1 MTATP
6 RSYWFAKFFECV
18 YLLIAIYDCL
28 MMMWGTLLYKLFT
41 SFGDVSFARLFTWII
56 IGMLIFSVVYSIY
69 WNQKSKEEGFNSEIR
84 HAFLRGVMRYF
95 LAFQVSAYGFA
106 KILKT
111 QFGHVYMRDNTPV
124 GKLSGFDLTW
134 NYFGHSYT
142 FAIILGLLQIGGS
155 VMLLF
160 RRTTLLG
167 TCLLLPIMLNIVLIN
182 VFYDI
187 AIGAFINSII
197 ITTGLLYLLLLR
209 WPDIKPVLF
218 KEVVKS
224 PLRLSFAKPVL
235 KLLVIVLAFYSIYR
249 YVVAVPS
256 SAFAGKWKIQQF
268 IRNGKTIGENDW
280 MNGAQ
285 NWCYIY
291 IEDDGRISFCA
302 NPYVFE
308 ANRAWFGRYSYN
320 AKQKTFDVHFDGGTN
335 NNTTRVKISNYNGKQ
350 MQWDTKVYDD
360 TLKLKLVK
368 E

>member
-1 MTATP
+1 MV
-6 RSYWFAKFFECV
+6 SGSLF
-18 YLLIAIYDCL
+18 
-28 MMMWGTLLYKLFT
+28 YKLFNFFDDI
-41 SFGDVSFARLFTWII
+41 SFIKLYTYAI
-56 IGMLIFSVVYSIY
+56 IGMCVFSAAYSVY
-69 WNQKSKEEGFNSEIR
+69 WHQKSKNKEFNSGIK
-84 HAFLRGVMRYF
+84 HAFLRGVIRYF
-95 LAFQVSAYGFA
+95 VAYQASVYGFA

-142 FAIILGLLQIGGS
+142 FAVILGLLQISGA

-167 TCLLLPIMLNIVLIN
+167 ICILLPVMLNVVLIN
-182 VFYDI
+182 VFYEI
-187 AIGAFINSII
+187 ATGAFINSII
-197 ITTGLLYLLLLR
+197 ITIGLLYLLLLR

-218 KEVVKS
+218 KQMEI
-224 PLRLSFAKPVL
+224 PPIRLSFVKPVL
-235 KLLVIVLAFYSIYR
+235 RLLMVGLAFYSIYG
-249 YVVAVPS
+249 YVASVPP
-256 SAFAGKWKIQQF
+256 SAFAGKWKIQEF
-268 IRNGKTIGENDW
+268 TRNGKTVGENEW

-291 IEDDGRISFCA
+291 IEDDSRISFCA

-308 ANRAWFGRYSYN
+308 ANRAWFGHYNYN
-320 AKQKTFDVHFDGGTN
+320 AKQKIFNVHFDGGTN
-335 NNTTRVKISNYNGKQ
+335 NDTTRVKISNYNGKQ

>member
-1 MTATP
+1 MTATH
-6 RSYWFAKFFECV
+6 RSYWFAKFFECL

-41 SFGDVSFARLFTWII
+41 SFGNISFARLFTSII
-56 IGMLIFSVVYSIY
+56 IGMLILSVIYSIY
-69 WNQKSKEEGFNSEIR
+69 WNQKSKKEGFNSEIR

-111 QFGHVYMRDNTPV
+111 QFGHVYMRDNTPI

-142 FAIILGLLQIGGS
+142 FAVILGLLQIGGS

-167 TCLLLPIMLNIVLIN
+167 TCILLPIMLNIVLIN
-182 VFYDI
+182 AFYDI
-187 AIGAFINSII
+187 VAGAFMNSII

-218 KEVVKS
+218 KEVVIP
-224 PLRLSFAKPVL
+224 PLKLSFAKPVL
-235 KLLVIVLAFYSIYR
+235 KLLVIGLAFYSIYR
-249 YVVAVPS
+249 YVVAVPPS
-256 SAFAGKWKIQQF
+256 IFTGRWKIEHF
-268 IRNGKTIGENDW
+268 TRNGKTVGENEW

-285 NWCYIY
+285 NWCYVY
-291 IEDDGRISFCA
+291 IEDGGRIALCA
-302 NPYVFE
+302 NPYIFE
-308 ANRAWFGRYSYN
+308 ANRAWFGQYTYH
-320 AKQKTFDVHFDGGTN
+320 AGKKTLNIVFDGGTKRD
-335 NNTTRVKISNYNGKQ
+335 TTRVKISNYNGKQ